1 MSILDDNLGK
11 KIDENVLD
19 YALENV
25 DYIGTFDGLY
35 EWWVKSRDN
44 SELRRPGII
53 GIKCHEFKSF
63 HLILENGQLLQV
75 KYKKVFE
82 HTNLWKKIGR
92 YEIERKKQIFRE
104 VQKYMIIKTKS
115 DTQVS

>member
-25 DYIGTFDGLY
+25 DYIGTFNGLY
-35 EWWVKSRDN
+35 EWWAESRDN
-44 SELRRPGII
+44 QELRRPGII
-53 GIKCHEFKSF
+53 GIKHREFKSF

-82 HTNLWKKIGR
+82 HTGLWKKIGR
-92 YEIERKKQIFRE
+92 YEIEQKKRIFRE